1 MAINVSP
8 RPLHLTDQ
16 VPPADLRPAGPEP
29 VDVTIVVPTRHEAG
43 NVCELVSRLQ
53 RVLPDRN
60 VEILFVDDSDDDTPV
75 AIARAGRA
83 SSRPVAC
90 VHRRPEER
98 DGGLGGAVVAGLC
111 ASRAKWVAV
120 MDGDLQHPPEVIPE
134 LVARWLEGY
143 EVVYGVMTARAGE
156 TWFKRATAG
165 LYYRLLRRLTD
176 IDVPLS
182 AGDFRLIDR
191 KAVDA
196 FLSMRERA
204 RYVRGMFS
212 WIGFRQ
218 TGVAYDAP
226 ARVAGRSKYTFSRMV
241 RLAKNGIFSFSNVPL
256 RLVLTLGFVV
266 SALAIVETVY
276 ALIGRFGGFYTVPG
290 WTSIVIA
297 VSFLGGV
304 QLIVLGVIGEYVGLI
319 YDEVKRRPIY
329 LVRELHGFEPGSEP

>member
-1 MAINVSP
+1 MSLGTSLPQTDHP
-8 RPLHLTDQ
+8 RYS
-16 VPPADLRPAGPEP
+16 V
-29 VDVTIVVPTRHEAG
+29 VVPVHDEEGSLA
-43 NVCELVSRLQ
+43 ELHARLAA
-53 RVLPDRN
+53 VLDGLDG
-60 VEILFVDDSDDDTPV
+60 EWELILVDDGSRDASFARMLELRAADPRVRLVRLSRNFGHQV
-75 AIARAGRA
+75 ALTAGLDLA
-83 SSRPVAC
+83 SG
-90 VHRRPEER
+90 E
-98 DGGLGGAVVAGLC
+98 AVV
-111 ASRAKWVAV
+111 V

-134 LVARWLEGY
+134 LVARWLEGC
-143 EVVYGVMTARAGE
+143 EIVYGVMTARAGE

-226 ARVAGRSKYTFSRMV
+226 ARGAGRSKYTFSRMV